1 MQSQTLEERVGELLV
16 RLGLTI
22 SLAESCT
29 GGLIGHRLTN
39 VPGSSRYFMGGVVA
53 YDNGVKERILGVR
66 RETLAEHGAVSAET
80 AQEMAQRARRLF
92 NTDLALSV
100 TGIAGPSGATPE
112 KPIGLTHVHLSA
124 RDAEWGERHIWQ
136 GNREENKAR
145 SAEAALDLL
154 RRYLERALAP

>member
-66 RETLAEHGAVSAET
+66 HETLAEHGAVSAET

-100 TGIAGPSGATPE
+100 TGIAGPGGATPE

-136 GNREENKAR
+136 GTREENKAR

>member
-66 RETLAEHGAVSAET
+66 REILAEHGAVSGET

-100 TGIAGPSGATPE
+100 TGIAGPGGATPE

-136 GNREENKAR
+136 GTREENKAR